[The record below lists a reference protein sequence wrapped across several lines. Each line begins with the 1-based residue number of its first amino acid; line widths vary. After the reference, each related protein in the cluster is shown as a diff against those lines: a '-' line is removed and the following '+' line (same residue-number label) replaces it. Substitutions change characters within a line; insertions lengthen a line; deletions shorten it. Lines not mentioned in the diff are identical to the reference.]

1 MIDDL
6 YITDECVIKDDSY
19 KSIKDIIYCQECKNI
34 LKEPMFCINC
44 QNICCKNCIK
54 NNCCINPNYIL
65 SKDKVHTL
73 SILKFLCKN
82 CKKEIKYDDVQSHLN
97 SKCETN
103 KNPTKYMDLIY
114 NKKEKK
120 LRKLDKD
127 EIKTLTNKPINHLSS
142 KL

>member
-19 KSIKDIIYCQECKNI
+19 KLIKDIIYCQECKNI